1 MEDMKEGLS
10 LILLEPS
17 PTPLPAAIP
26 GGWQA
31 SAGYQFLRLILAGGS
46 FALPMAHS
54 GGLPPYRRIL
64 FVISHFTERGH
75 A

>member
-17 PTPLPAAIP
+17 PTPTPAAIP

-31 SAGYQFLRLILAGGS
+31 SAGYQCLRLI
-46 FALPMAHS
+46 
-54 GGLPPYRRIL
+54 
-64 FVISHFTERGH
+64 
-75 A
+75 